1 MIRKIE
7 GWQIREI
14 RRALQVSQVQ
24 LAGVLGVHPVS
35 VSRWENKNTIPLTAF
50 QTAILDFAREEWKI
64 TKPRLK
70 RPSWLYPQYKKK
82 RARARK

>member
-14 RRALQVSQVQ
+14 RRALEISQEQ
-24 LAGVLGVHPVS
+24 LAGILGVHAVS
-35 VSRWENKNTIPLTAF
+35 VSRWENKKTIPLSAF
-50 QTAILDFAREEWKI
+50 QTAILDFARDEWKT

-70 RPSWLYPQYKKK
+70 RPSWLYPPYKKK
-82 RARARK
+82 RGK